1 MGSDGPGSGIG
12 PEEFQL
18 IAHITPTFQL
28 REQIRAAVQ
37 QHWKVVNRGTDL
49 RKNLCFY
56 VGGVVR
62 WTPTIDARY
71 AKQLVLD
78 TDK

>member
-12 PEEFQL
+12 PENFQL

-28 REQIRAAVQ
+28 REQIHAAVQ
-37 QHWKVVNRGTDL
+37 RHWKVLNRETDL

-56 VGGVVR
+56 VDSVGR
-62 WTPTIDARY
+62 RTPTIDAR
-71 AKQLVLD
+71 
-78 TDK
+78 